1 MPPFPYEGE
10 DQNMELRE
18 SHLRYLLV
26 IYELGQV
33 TMDVGTADI
42 AKALDCSKAS
52 VTSMMSNLMEM
63 GLLVRERY
71 GKIYLTATGFLLAR
85 DLFCCVKEINERIPA
100 LGLGMTAEESRNL
113 AHLIVLNLPE
123 NYRKQLAGRDHEE
136 KI

>member
-1 MPPFPYEGE
+1 
-10 DQNMELRE
+10 MELRE

-52 VTSMMSNLMEM
+52 VTNMMSNLMEM

-85 DLFCCVKEINERIPA
+85 DLFRCMVEICKRLPA
-100 LGLGMTAEESRNL
+100 LRLDMTAEESRSL
-113 AHLIVLNLPE
+113 AYAITLNLPE
-123 NYRKQLAGRDHEE
+123 HHRKQLADKGCERNG
-136 KI
+136 

>member
-1 MPPFPYEGE
+1 
-10 DQNMELRE
+10 MELRE

-52 VTSMMSNLMEM
+52 VTNMMSNLMEM

-71 GKIYLTATGFLLAR
+71 GKIYLTDRGFLLAK
-85 DLFCCVKEINERIPA
+85 DLSRCVKEINQRLPA
-100 LGLGMTAEESRNL
+100 LGLDMTAEDSRNL
-113 AHLIVLNLPE
+113 AHTIVLNLPE
-123 NYRKQLAGRDHEE
+123 YYRNELAGRICELSKDG
-136 KI
+136 

>member
-1 MPPFPYEGE
+1 
-10 DQNMELRE
+10 MELRE

-52 VTSMMSNLMEM
+52 VTNMMSNLMEM

-71 GKIYLTATGFLLAR
+71 GKIYLTDTGFLWAR
-85 DLFCCVKEINERIPA
+85 DLFRCMVEICKRLPA
-100 LGLGMTAEESRNL
+100 LGLDMTAEESRSL
-113 AHLIVLNLPE
+113 AYAITLNLPE
-123 NYRKQLAGRDHEE
+123 HHRKQLADKGCERNG
-136 KI
+136 

>member
-1 MPPFPYEGE
+1 
-10 DQNMELRE
+10 MELRE

-52 VTSMMSNLMEM
+52 VTNMMSNLMEM

-71 GKIYLTATGFLLAR
+71 GKIYLTDTGFLLAK
-85 DLFCCVKEINERIPA
+85 DLFRCVKVIDERLPSLA
-100 LGLGMTAEESRNL
+100 LDMTLEESREL
-113 AHLIVLNLPE
+113 AHTIVLNLPE
-123 NYRKQLAGRDHEE
+123 HCRKQLAGRARGE
-136 KI
+136 KAQTAGETGT

>member
-1 MPPFPYEGE
+1 
-10 DQNMELRE
+10 MELRE

-71 GKIYLTATGFLLAR
+71 GKIYLTDRGFLLAK
-85 DLFCCVKEINERIPA
+85 DLSRCVKEINERLPA
-100 LGLGMTAEESRNL
+100 LGLGITTEEARDL
-113 AHLIVLNLPE
+113 AHTIVLNLPQHCRNE
-123 NYRKQLAGRDHEE
+123 LAGRTCELSKDG
-136 KI
+136 

>member
-1 MPPFPYEGE
+1 
-10 DQNMELRE
+10 MELRE

-52 VTSMMSNLMEM
+52 VTNMMSDLMEM

-71 GKIYLTATGFLLAR
+71 GKIYLTDTGFLLAR
-85 DLFCCVKEINERIPA
+85 DLFRCMVEICERRPA
-100 LGLGMTAEESRNL
+100 LGLDMTAEESRSL
-113 AHLIVLNLPE
+113 AYAITLNLPE
-123 NYRKQLAGRDHEE
+123 HHRKQLADKGCERNG
-136 KI
+136 